1 MSNSDAHLI
10 QMANDIAA
18 NLSPGKSEQEAVE
31 AIAGHIKKFWA
42 PPMRHKIVELWR
54 DDLNGNLKGNLKDS
68 NHPHTARAIA
78 LIEQQAQ

>member
-1 MSNSDAHLI
+1 MTNSDQHLI

-18 NLSPGKSEQEAVE
+18 NLSPGKSAQEAAE

-42 PPMRHKIVELWR
+42 PPMRHKIVEIWQ
-54 DDLNGNLKGNLKDS
+54 DDLQN
-68 NHPHTARAIA
+68 NHHPNTARAIA